1 MNGVTGAG
9 RSLAGPRHADYAQ
22 VVSSTWESAT
32 LSRVALAPDALA
44 DEVATDLCEPSR
56 NVSEVIVECLET
68 LDATLELDA
77 SELLADHLRWQV
89 ARLSVVAPQMTHD
102 EVVTAICSAI
112 ERHAGSGVLEEVER
126 HLRGAVA
133 AAGDEQPEV
142 PPPLTA
148 PARAYLDHVL
158 RGERDAAVDVVLD
171 EVARGTDAQDI
182 LLEVLQ
188 PVQIEIGKLWEQGRA
203 SVAHEHLCTAV
214 TQLCMSMLWPR
225 INAGASDGDRT
236 VVATS
241 VGGEAHEIGIRI
253 VADLLKRDGW
263 RTFYLGADV
272 PASDVVG
279 MLVEQRADVLAV
291 SATMAGH
298 VPAVRR
304 LVDAVRD
311 DPACADVKVVV
322 GGRPFLV
329 APRLAKAVGADGL
342 APDAAE
348 AVAVCNALVS
358 RTRARLG
365 S

>member
-1 MNGVTGAG
+1 MSAN
-9 RSLAGPRHADYAQ
+9 
-22 VVSSTWESAT
+22 WESAT
-32 LSRVALAPDALA
+32 LSRIAVAPEALA
-44 DEVATDLCEPSR
+44 DEVATELCEPSR
-56 NVSEVIVECLET
+56 FMTEVIVECLET
-68 LDATLELDA
+68 LDAALELDA

-89 ARLSVVAPQMTHD
+89 TRLAVIAPHMTHD
-102 EVVTAICSAI
+102 EVVDAICSAL
-112 ERHAGSGVLEEVER
+112 ERHAGPGVLEEVER
-126 HLRGAVA
+126 HLRTALAVVGEGSA
-133 AAGDEQPEV
+133 EV
-142 PPPLTA
+142 DPPLTA

-225 INAGASDGDRT
+225 INAGARDGDRT

-272 PASDVVG
+272 PARDVVT
-279 MLVEQRADVLAV
+279 MLLEQRADVLAV

-304 LVDAVRD
+304 LVDAIRD
-311 DPACADVKVVV
+311 EPRCADVKVVV

-348 AVAVCNALVS
+348 AVEVCNALVS
-358 RTRARLG
+358 RSRASLG

>member
-1 MNGVTGAG
+1 MSA
-9 RSLAGPRHADYAQ
+9 H
-22 VVSSTWESAT
+22 WESAT
-32 LSRVALAPDALA
+32 LSRVAVDPAVLA

-56 NVSEVIVECLET
+56 TVTEVIVECLET
-68 LDATLELDA
+68 LDASLELDA
-77 SELLADHLRWQV
+77 SELLAAHLRWQV
-89 ARLSVVAPQMTHD
+89 ARLAVVAPRMSHD
-102 EVVTAICSAI
+102 EVVTAICAAL
-112 ERHAGSGVLEEVER
+112 ERHAGPEVLEDVER
-126 HLRGAVA
+126 HLRTALT
-133 AAGDEQPEV
+133 AAGEEPEAAD
-142 PPPLTA
+142 PPLSPQA
-148 PARAYLDHVL
+148 QAYLDHVL

-182 LLEVLQ
+182 LLDVLQ
-188 PVQIEIGKLWEQGRA
+188 PVQVEIGRLWEQGRA

-225 INAGASDGDRT
+225 LNDGAGRPDRT

-253 VADLLKRDGW
+253 VADLLRRDGW

-272 PASDVVG
+272 PASDVVA
-279 MLVEQRADVLAV
+279 MLLEQRADVLAV

-304 LVDAVRD
+304 LLDAVREE
-311 DPACADVKVVV
+311 PRCADVKVVV

-348 AVAVCNALVS
+348 AVELCNALVS
-358 RTRARLG
+358 SARARTASPSLPQHVD

>member
-1 MNGVTGAG
+1 M
-9 RSLAGPRHADYAQ
+9 
-22 VVSSTWESAT
+22 VSAHWESAT
-32 LSRVALAPDALA
+32 LSRVAVPPSVLA

-56 NVSEVIVECLET
+56 TVTEVILECLET

-77 SELLADHLRWQV
+77 SELLADHLRWQA
-89 ARLSVVAPQMTHD
+89 ARLEVVAPQVSHEEFVD
-102 EVVTAICSAI
+102 AVCSVL
-112 ERHAGSGVLEEVER
+112 ERHAGQAALEEAER
-126 HLRGAVA
+126 HLRSALR
-133 AAGDEQPEV
+133 AAGEEPAPVD
-142 PPPLTA
+142 PPL
-148 PARAYLDHVL
+148 PPQARAYLEHVL

-182 LLEVLQ
+182 LLDILQ
-188 PVQIEIGKLWEQGRA
+188 PVQVEIGRLWEQGRA

-225 INAGASDGDRT
+225 LNAGAHDQDRT

-241 VGGEAHEIGIRI
+241 VGGEAHEIGVRI

-263 RTFYLGADV
+263 RTFYLGAGV
-272 PASDVVG
+272 PASDVVS
-279 MLVEQRADVLAV
+279 MLLEQRADVLAV

-311 DPACADVKVVV
+311 DPGCADVNIVV

-342 APDAAE
+342 ALDAVE
-348 AVAVCNALVS
+348 AVGVCNALVS
-358 RTRARLG
+358 QTRSHAG
-365 S
+365 SRGVRQRVDS

>member
-1 MNGVTGAG
+1 M
-9 RSLAGPRHADYAQ
+9 
-22 VVSSTWESAT
+22 SSYWESAT
-32 LSRVALAPDALA
+32 LSRVAVAPEALA
-44 DEVATDLCEPSR
+44 DEVATELCEPSR
-56 NVSEVIVECLET
+56 FMTEVIVECLET

-77 SELLADHLRWQV
+77 TELLTDHLRWQV
-89 ARLSVVAPQMTHD
+89 TRLAVVAPHMTHD
-102 EVVTAICSAI
+102 EFVTAICSAL
-112 ERHAGSGVLEEVER
+112 ERHAGAGALEEVRR
-126 HLRGAVA
+126 HLRAAAAAVA
-133 AAGDEQPEV
+133 EEPPEV
-142 PPPLTA
+142 DPPLA
-148 PARAYLDHVL
+148 PSARAYLDHVL

-171 EVARGTDAQDI
+171 EVARGTDAQDV
-182 LLEVLQ
+182 LLEILQ

-225 INAGASDGDRT
+225 INEGATDGDRS

-272 PASDVVG
+272 PPRDVVA
-279 MLVEQRADVLAV
+279 MLVEQGADVLAV

-311 DPACADVKVVV
+311 EPRCAQVKVVV

-329 APRLAKAVGADGL
+329 APRVAKAVGADGL

-348 AVAVCNALVS
+348 AVEVCNALVGRS
-358 RTRARLG
+358 AA
-365 S
+365 